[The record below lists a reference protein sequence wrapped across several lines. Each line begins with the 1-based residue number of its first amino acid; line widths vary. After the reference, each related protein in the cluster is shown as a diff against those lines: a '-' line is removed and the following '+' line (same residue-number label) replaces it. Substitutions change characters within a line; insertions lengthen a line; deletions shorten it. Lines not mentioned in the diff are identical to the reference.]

1 MSRRT
6 FWLGAAAVAIVTA
19 AALAVIFP
27 YGALGIES
35 AAERRQ
41 AWHLT
46 LWTSGVLAICF
57 GSAGL
62 LNSFSAIG
70 IRDVVEYGSVID
82 AVEAKRSSRDS
93 NESNFYNFA
102 GWLVTTGFM
111 LVGIYFMAWLSSGA

>member
-1 MSRRT
+1 MNRRR
-6 FWLGAAAVAIVTA
+6 FWLSAAAVAVVTA

-35 AAERRQ
+35 AADRRQ

-46 LWTSGVLAICF
+46 LWTSGILAICF

-62 LNSFSAIG
+62 LNAFSAIG
-70 IRDVVEYGSVID
+70 IRDVAEHGSVID
-82 AVEAKRSSRDS
+82 AVEARRSSRES
-93 NESNFYNFA
+93 AESNFFNFA

-111 LVGIYFMAWLSSGA
+111 LVTIYFMAWLSAGV